1 MRLFD
6 NLEKFSSQL
15 ALIEDGCESLS
26 YSDLANQSA
35 IFSSCI
41 EQRSLIICLC
51 SNTVESVI
59 GYVGVVRA
67 HHVGLMLSA
76 KIDSQKLA
84 NLIEQFHPNYIW
96 LPLAFQVSF
105 PHQVVYQ
112 HGRYRL
118 IQISAEQHEFHSELS
133 LLLGTSGSTG
143 NPLMVRLSKEN
154 LMSNAISICQ
164 SLKLSNLD
172 RALTTLPMNYTYGLS
187 IINSQLHCGGSIV
200 MSEAT
205 LMDRLF
211 WDQVRDSGSTYF
223 GGVPYTYE
231 MLNRI
236 GIRRLK
242 GTSIRMLTQAGGKL
256 SSEIATQVASSCK
269 DLGILFYVMYG
280 QTEATARMSVLP
292 PESVLVRPSSIG
304 VPIPGGAFRVVDLDD
319 ERELA
324 TGEVGELQ
332 YRGPNVMMGYASNY
346 SDLAR
351 ADECYG
357 VLRTGDL
364 AKVDEDGCYYIVG
377 RRKRF
382 IKLLGNRVNLDDV
395 DKFLAGSGYETAST
409 GSDDYLLVN
418 VVSPGSHELI
428 TDLVSR
434 FISVHK
440 SVIKIQEL
448 KEIPRNEAGKV
459 LYSEIREESGDGKN

>member
-1 MRLFD
+1 LRLFD
-6 NLEKFSSQL
+6 NLEEFSSRV
-15 ALIEDGCESLS
+15 ALIEDGSESLS
-26 YSDLANQSA
+26 YSDLAKQST
-35 IFSSCI
+35 IFSSHI
-41 EQRSLIICLC
+41 KQRSLIICLC
-51 SNTVESVI
+51 SNTIESVI
-59 GYVGVVRA
+59 GYVGTVRA
-67 HHVGLMLSA
+67 HHVGIMLSA
-76 KIDSQKLA
+76 KIDSLKLA

-96 LPLAFQVSF
+96 LPTTFQANF
-105 PHQVVYQ
+105 PHQVVYT
-112 HGRYRL
+112 HGRYHL
-118 IQISAEQHEFHSELS
+118 IQISSELHELHTDLS

-143 NPLMVRLSKEN
+143 NPMMVRQSNEN
-154 LMSNAISICQ
+154 LISNAISICQ
-164 SLKLSNLD
+164 SLKLNDLD
-172 RALTTLPMNYTYGLS
+172 RAITTLPMNYTYGLS
-187 IINSQLHCGGSIV
+187 IVNSQLHCGGSIV

-205 LMDRLF
+205 MMDRLF
-211 WDQVRDSGSTYF
+211 WDQVRDSGLTYF

-256 SSEIATQVASSCK
+256 SSEIATQLATSCK
-269 DLGILFYVMYG
+269 DLGILFYIMYG

-292 PESVLVRPSSIG
+292 SESVLLHPSSIG
-304 VPIPGGAFRVVDLDD
+304 VPIPGGAFRIVDLDD
-319 ERELA
+319 EHELN

-351 ADECYG
+351 ADDCNG

-364 AKVDEDGCYYIVG
+364 ARVDEDGFYYIVG

-395 DKFLAGSGYETAST
+395 DKFLASNGYETAST

-418 VVSPGSHELI
+418 VVSPGSHEI
-428 TDLVSR
+428 IIDLVSR
-434 FISVHK
+434 FISIHK
-440 SVIKIQEL
+440 SVIKIREL
-448 KEIPRNEAGKV
+448 KEIPRNESGKV
-459 LYSEIREESGDGKN
+459 LYSEIREEFGNGEN

>member
-6 NLEKFSSQL
+6 NLEEFSNHL

-26 YSDLANQSA
+26 YSELAKQST

-51 SNTVESVI
+51 SNTIESVI
-59 GYVGVVRA
+59 GYVGTIRA
-67 HHVGLMLSA
+67 LHVGLMLSA
-76 KIDSQKLA
+76 KIDSLKFA

-96 LPLAFQVSF
+96 LPSNFQLNFS
-105 PHQVVYQ
+105 HQVIHEY
-112 HGRYRL
+112 GRYHL
-118 IQISAEQHEFHSELS
+118 IRISSEQHELHSEMS
-133 LLLGTSGSTG
+133 LLMGTSGSTG
-143 NPLMVRLSKEN
+143 NPMMVRQSNAN
-154 LMSNAISICQ
+154 LMSNAISVCQ
-164 SLKLSNLD
+164 SLKLNHLD
-172 RALTTLPMNYTYGLS
+172 RAMTTLPMNYTYGLS

-205 LMDRLF
+205 MMDRLF
-211 WDQVRDSGSTYF
+211 WNQVRESGSTYF

-236 GIRRLK
+236 GIRRLE

-256 SSEIATQVASSCK
+256 SSEIAVQVATSCK
-269 DLGILFYVMYG
+269 DIGILFYVMYG

-292 PESVLVRPSSIG
+292 SESVLDHPSSIG
-304 VPIPGGAFRVVDLDD
+304 FPIPGGAFRVVDLDD
-319 ERELA
+319 ERELD
-324 TGEVGELQ
+324 TGEVGELE

-351 ADECYG
+351 ADDCNG

-364 AKVDEDGCYYIVG
+364 ARVDEDGFYYIVG

-395 DKFLAGSGYETAST
+395 DKFLAGNGYETAST

-418 VVSPGSHELI
+418 VVSPGSHEII
-428 TDLVSR
+428 TDLISR

-440 SVIKIQEL
+440 SVIKIREL
-448 KEIPRNEAGKV
+448 NEIPRNEAGKV
-459 LYSEIREESGDGKN
+459 LYSEIREEPGDAEN